1 MSRYADRIQGTD
13 RLLRIRRIRKAVFAG
28 IIALTLVLIFARLD
42 AEGAGIKPLFLPVN
56 GIIEICLIMGFVSA
70 IIGLFLRHLEIKNA
84 PRDGQRYLMA
94 KSSMARAIRTAGF
107 AIGLAVVLLLAVTP
121 SLAATLF
128 SDAPQVVQIDPRNRE
143 VVTFTSPDP
152 LGVTYLQH
160 ATGAGTSGH
169 ALVTLTRN
177 GVNVSTVDLNAS
189 QRDTLDVEPRMWAAS
204 ATWSLIFQN
213 QVGNSTFLTFVLEKG
228 VVPTLFST
236 VPFLLFLY
244 GVTETSW
251 WIVLRPVRDRT
262 KSASL
267 SVAAN
272 LDEDERGYDGTLQA
286 TNPGPEPEPEPER
299 EIAPATVVA
308 SNSRPVNPASAPV
321 SIPSAP
327 ISPRRAAT
335 APAEP
340 APPLPRPVV
349 RQPETPASLAKKA
362 EGLAA
367 AGNYQDALEAY
378 ESAIDIDRTY
388 LPALLGRG
396 SCLTRLN
403 RKAEALEG
411 YTGILRNDVRNFAAH
426 RMIVRIYADER
437 RWRECLEAVGELLRL
452 RPNDPAALEMKGDAL
467 TNLGRRP
474 EALAAYEG
482 AAALDPKNGNLRQ
495 KIEEVRVDVPGLLS
509 RALIASASGNYTQA
523 LSLFDDILEVEPS
536 NVNALIGK
544 AVAYRRSGKP
554 QEAVNCLDLVLGVQP
569 NNASALLNRGNI
581 LFAEGDL
588 ETALDAFD
596 HLTQLYPNDEEAWAA
611 QGDVLVKMGR
621 EDDALRA
628 YTEAL
633 QRSPGDEGIQRRIL
647 ELQAAKVD
655 DSGIYQDLFGIK
667 GIGKA
672 RAKALI
678 DAGFK
683 TAEDFAKATA
693 KDLMSVKGITRK
705 LADDLLEHFR
715 ASLAEAR

>member
-42 AEGAGIKPLFLPVN
+42 SEGARIKPLFLPVN
-56 GIIEICLIMGFVSA
+56 GIIELCLIMGFVSA
-70 IIGLFLRHLEIKNA
+70 IIGLFLRHLEIKHA

-107 AIGLAVVLLLAVTP
+107 AIGLAVALLLAVTP

-152 LGVTYLQH
+152 LGVSFVTH
-160 ATGAGTSGH
+160 ATVVVTSGH

-177 GVNVSTVDLNAS
+177 GVNVSTADLNAT
-189 QRDTLDVEPRMWAAS
+189 QRGTLDVEPRMWAAS

-272 LDEDERGYDGTLQA
+272 LGEDERVYDGTVQA
-286 TNPGPEPEPEPER
+286 TNQGPEPEPER

-308 SNSRPVNPASAPV
+308 SDSRPVNPASAPV
-321 SIPSAP
+321 SIPSPP

-340 APPLPRPVV
+340 APPPPRPVV

-367 AGNYQDALEAY
+367 AGNYEDALEAY

-403 RKAEALEG
+403 RKAEALEV
-411 YTGILRNDVRNFAAH
+411 YKGILRNDVRNFAAH

-474 EALAAYEG
+474 EALAAYEE

-633 QRSPGDEGIQRRIL
+633 KRSPGDEGIQRRIL

>member
-42 AEGAGIKPLFLPVN
+42 SEGARIKPLFLPVN
-56 GIIEICLIMGFVSA
+56 GIIELCLIMGFVSA
-70 IIGLFLRHLEIKNA
+70 IIGLFLRHLEIKHA

-107 AIGLAVVLLLAVTP
+107 AIGLAVALLLAVTP

-152 LGVTYLQH
+152 LGVSFVTH
-160 ATGAGTSGH
+160 ATVVVTSGH

-177 GVNVSTVDLNAS
+177 GVNVSTADLNAT
-189 QRDTLDVEPRMWAAS
+189 QRATLDVAPRMWAAS

-272 LDEDERGYDGTLQA
+272 LDEDERVYDGTVQA
-286 TNPGPEPEPEPER
+286 TNQGPEPER

-308 SNSRPVNPASAPV
+308 SDSRPVNPASAPV
-321 SIPSAP
+321 SIPSPP

-340 APPLPRPVV
+340 APPPPRPVV

-367 AGNYQDALEAY
+367 AGNYEDALEAY

-403 RKAEALEG
+403 RKAEALEV
-411 YTGILRNDVRNFAAH
+411 YKGILRNDVRNFAAH

-437 RWRECLEAVGELLRL
+437 RWRECLEAVGEFLRL

-474 EALAAYEG
+474 EALAAYEE

-544 AVAYRRSGKP
+544 AAAYRRSGKP
-554 QEAVNCLDLVLGVQP
+554 QEAVNCLDLDPGVQP

-581 LFAEGDL
+581 LFAEGNL
-588 ETALDAFD
+588 ETALDEFD
-596 HLTQLYPNDEEAWAA
+596 HLTQLYPNDEGAWAA

-633 QRSPGDEGIQRRIL
+633 KRSPGDEGIQRRIL
-647 ELQAAKVD
+647 ELEAAKTAQPD
-655 DSGIYQDLFGIK
+655 ILEDLVGIK
-667 GIGKA
+667 GIGKT

-678 DAGFK
+678 DAGFQ
-683 TAEDFAKATA
+683 TAEDFTKASL
-693 KDLMSVKGITRK
+693 KDLMVVKGITRK
-705 LADDLLEHFR
+705 IAEDLTEHFR